1 MSALKQL
8 SAVYLLAASAF
19 TVAILMAHYPEFA
32 RDSRMAAREAG
43 RTGGAL
49 VAGIEQDVLAPAYG
63 VVRAKGAQAWQ
74 ALAQA
79 YAPRPVSPART
90 APRVAPRSPRIE
102 PVPAGS
108 VIIKVSPLRPRL
120 AEIQLRTV
128 EPHPATTSMTAT
140 KPEVAPPPV
149 STASLPPA
157 DHPPSAAELVRIEQ
171 RLKDNLTKEMLAN
184 FELFLYVSKADKGP
198 WAQRMY
204 VFAKEPSGNL
214 ALLHDWPVSTGRE
227 RIEVSASGQRMDTDT
242 PQGYYELD
250 PHRIYRH
257 YSSHQWHQPMPYA
270 MFFNW
275 VHDGLETGLAIH
287 AAPGKDISLLGR
299 RASAGCIHLAPQQAA
314 TLFNLIRTKY
324 KGRVP
329 RFTFDRRTHTLSNDG
344 LFLHDAHGKLRY
356 AEGYRVLVFIE
367 NYGGENVVAMLM

>member
-8 SAVYLLAASAF
+8 SAVYLVAASAF
-19 TVAILMAHYPEFA
+19 TVAILLAHHPDLA
-32 RDSRMAAREAG
+32 RNGRLAVRETG
-43 RTGGAL
+43 RVGGIL
-49 VAGIEQDVLAPAYG
+49 VTSVEQDVLVPAYG
-63 VVRAKGAQAWQ
+63 VVREKSAEAWRD
-74 ALAQA
+74 LTRT
-79 YAPRPVSPART
+79 YAPRPVSQVRT
-90 APRVAPRSPRIE
+90 VPRAAPQSPRIA
-102 PVPAGS
+102 PVPADRV
-108 VIIKVSPLRPRL
+108 VIELPLVRPRL
-120 AEIQLRTV
+120 AEIQLWT
-128 EPHPATTSMTAT
+128 EKSHSAATPITAA

-149 STASLPPA
+149 STASLPPV
-157 DHPPSAAELVRIEQ
+157 DHPPSAAELVRVEQ
-171 RLKDNLTKEMLAN
+171 RLKDNLTKEMFAN

-214 ALLHDWPVSTGRE
+214 TLLHDWPVSTGRE

-250 PHRIYRH
+250 PHRMYRH

-287 AAPGKDISLLGR
+287 AAPGEDISLLGR
-299 RASAGCIHLAPQQAA
+299 RASAGCIHLAPKQAA
-314 TLFNLIRTKY
+314 TLFDLIRTKY

-329 RFTFDRRTHTLSNDG
+329 RFTFDRKTHTLSSDG
-344 LFLHDAHGKLRY
+344 LFLHDARGGLRY
-356 AEGYRVLVFIE
+356 AEGYKVLVFIE